1 MSLEFVFCTRFC
13 GLSVVDTFS
22 HIFIKKGSFIMKLVG
37 IDIGKKHFFCI
48 MDKDSGEVL
57 LQPSSFSNTKDGFDS
72 LIY

>member
-37 IDIGKKHFFCI
+37 IDIGKKT
-48 MDKDSGEVL
+48 L
-57 LQPSSFSNTKDGFDS
+57 LLYYGQR
-72 LIY
+72 